1 MAAGIAQLWL
11 VYGGMGAAFCWLYR
25 RTGTLWAAITA
36 HALNNAVA
44 LAALVFPGVNVT
56 PRPLDERLSRYATH
70 SAYEHGGD
78 HETTAA
84 GPVITTVSAC
94 ATTTSPTGRRQMVG
108 GVSQGS
114 SWTSSARR
122 RSPKPSEGKDQHRGR
137 QNAYVQ
143 CVVNAL
149 VAQLPPS
156 TVAYGG
162 RRRCSSTR
170 NPTPSP
176 CPAARSA

>member
-1 MAAGIAQLWL
+1 MKQLL
-11 VYGGMGAAFCWLYR
+11 L
-25 RTGTLWAAITA
+25 
-36 HALNNAVA
+36 AL
-44 LAALVFPGVNVT
+44 
-56 PRPLDERLSRYATH
+56 
-70 SAYEHGGD
+70 
-78 HETTAA
+78 
-84 GPVITTVSAC
+84 VITTVVSAC

-108 GVSQGS
+108 GVSQ
-114 SWTSSARR
+114 AQL
-122 RSPKPSEGKDQHRGR
+122 DQLGAQAFAETKQKEKISTDGR
-137 QNAYVQ
+137 QNGYVQ

-149 VAQLPPS
+149 VAQLPLS